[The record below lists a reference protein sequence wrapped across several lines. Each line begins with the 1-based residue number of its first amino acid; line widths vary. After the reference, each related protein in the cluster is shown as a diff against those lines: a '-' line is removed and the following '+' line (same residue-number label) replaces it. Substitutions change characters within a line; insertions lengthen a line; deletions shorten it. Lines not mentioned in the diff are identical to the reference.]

1 MNKITNELNLGKIL
15 CSDGAWGTY
24 LFKKGLKSG
33 SCPEYWNLIREE
45 DVYDVA
51 KSYVDSGA
59 DIIETNS
66 FGANKFK
73 LSEFGLIDKI
83 FEINLKAAEISRRVA
98 GKSKFVM
105 GSIGPSGKFLIMGD
119 VTEAE
124 LYESYK
130 EQSTA
135 LKKGGA
141 DAICLETFYAL
152 DEAEL
157 AIKAVKENTDLEI
170 ICTFS
175 FDKMQDG
182 SFKSMMGISPQKM
195 TESLIELGVDIV
207 GANCGVGFSAMINII
222 KGIREISKEV
232 PILIQANAGLP
243 EFKDGKLIYSE
254 TPEIIKDI
262 VPKFIDEGANIV
274 GGCCGTMPEHI
285 KTISKIISEYNS
297 NKIS

>member
-1 MNKITNELNLGKIL
+1 MNKIANELNLGKIL

-33 SCPEYWNLIREE
+33 SCPEYWNIIREE
-45 DVYDVA
+45 DVYDIA

-98 GKSKFVM
+98 GESKFVM
-105 GSIGPSGKFLIMGD
+105 GSIGPSGKFLIMSD
-119 VTEAE
+119 VTEDQ

-222 KGIREISKEV
+222 KGIREVSKEI

-243 EFKDGKLIYSE
+243 RFS
-254 TPEIIKDI
+254 
-262 VPKFIDEGANIV
+262 
-274 GGCCGTMPEHI
+274 
-285 KTISKIISEYNS
+285 SQR
-297 NKIS
+297 

>member
-33 SCPEYWNLIREE
+33 SCPEYWNIIREE
-45 DVYDVA
+45 DVYDIA
-51 KSYVDSGA
+51 KSYVESGA

-98 GKSKFVM
+98 GESKFVM
-105 GSIGPSGKFLIMGD
+105 GSIGPSGKFLIMSD
-119 VTEAE
+119 VTEDQ

-222 KGIREISKEV
+222 KGIREVSKEV

-262 VPKFIDEGANIV
+262 VPKFIDEGANII
-274 GGCCGTMPEHI
+274 GGCCGTTPEHI

-297 NKIS
+297 NKIL